1 MRPITICNYCLSISQ
16 KTYSTNMMNHFRFLS
31 LSTIVASLIA
41 MSSCANTTTQTTAPN
56 TSPGTSNSAV
66 STAPG
71 STIKIDINDA
81 SDSDLKKLAIK
92 LNIPDL
98 PEKIKKNRPYKDIN
112 ELAVKEVI
120 SPQQLDFVKNDITV
134 AQPSQ

>member
-1 MRPITICNYCLSISQ
+1 
-16 KTYSTNMMNHFRFLS
+16 MNHFRFLS
-31 LSTIVASLIA
+31 LSGIIASLIA
-41 MSSCANTTTQTTAPN
+41 MSSCANTTTPTQAPKASPN
-56 TSPGTSNSAV
+56 TSNSSV

-71 STIKIDINDA
+71 SMIKIDINDA

-98 PEKIKKNRPYKDIN
+98 PEKIKKNRPYNDIN
-112 ELAVKEVI
+112 QLAVKQII

-134 AQPSQ
+134 SEPKEKPSKN

>member
-1 MRPITICNYCLSISQ
+1 
-16 KTYSTNMMNHFRFLS
+16 MMNHFRFLS
-31 LSTIVASLIA
+31 LSGIVASLIA
-41 MSSCANTTTQTTAPN
+41 MSSCANPTTPGPDTNASLN
-56 TSPGTSNSAV
+56 TSNPTPSL
-66 STAPG
+66 APG

-98 PEKIKKNRPYKDIN
+98 PEKIKNNRPYSDIN
-112 ELAVKEVI
+112 QLAVKQVI

-134 AQPSQ
+134 SQPNQNPSEN

>member
-1 MRPITICNYCLSISQ
+1 
-16 KTYSTNMMNHFRFLS
+16 MMNHFRFLS
-31 LSTIVASLIA
+31 LSGIVASLIA
-41 MSSCANTTTQTTAPN
+41 MGSCANTPPTLDTNA
-56 TSPGTSNSAV
+56 SPGTSNSGV

-71 STIKIDINDA
+71 ATIKIDINDA

-112 ELAVKEVI
+112 ELAVKQVI

-134 AQPSQ
+134 TQLTQEEESN

>member
-1 MRPITICNYCLSISQ
+1 
-16 KTYSTNMMNHFRFLS
+16 MMNHFRFLS

-41 MSSCANTTTQTTAPN
+41 MSSCANTTTPIPDPN
-56 TSPGTSNSAV
+56 TSPGDSNSGLYDP
-66 STAPG
+66 PG
-71 STIKIDINDA
+71 TTIKIDINDA

-98 PEKIKKNRPYKDIN
+98 PEKIKQNRPYKDIN
-112 ELAVKEVI
+112 ELAVKQVI

-134 AQPSQ
+134 AQPNQ

>member
-1 MRPITICNYCLSISQ
+1 
-16 KTYSTNMMNHFRFLS
+16 MNHFRFLS
-31 LSTIVASLIA
+31 LSGIVASLIA
-41 MSSCANTTTQTTAPN
+41 MSSCANTTTPITSPQ
-56 TSPGTSNSAV
+56 TSPGISDPV
-66 STAPG
+66 VTAPG

-112 ELAVKEVI
+112 ELAVKQVI

-134 AQPSQ
+134 VQPSQPQNNN

>member
-1 MRPITICNYCLSISQ
+1 MRPITICNCFSISQ
-16 KTYSTNMMNHFRFLS
+16 KTYLTNMMNHFRFLS

-41 MSSCANTTTQTTAPN
+41 MSSCANTTTPTTDPN
-56 TSPGTSNSAV
+56 TNPGTSNPALSP
-66 STAPG
+66 APG
-71 STIKIDINDA
+71 TTIKIDINDA

-112 ELAVKEVI
+112 ELAVKQVI

-134 AQPSQ
+134 AQPN